1 MKQLSALDAMFA
13 YTETANTPMHIG
25 QLLIYD
31 PSTAPGGMV
40 GFKDI
45 LRYIEGR
52 LDGAR
57 IFRQKLVRVPLDLDH
72 PYWVD
77 DANFDL
83 EYHVRHIALPKPGD
97 WRQLC
102 IQAARIYARP
112 MDMNKPLWEY
122 TVIEGLDN
130 VAGVPKGSFAMLHK
144 MHHAAIDGQS
154 GLQMTLALHDLD
166 AAMKP
171 RKFALKF
178 QPEAD
183 PNPLALLAK
192 AQFNNIANPVRGMQN
207 LQKLLPLPKRLL
219 DVRRQFVQR
228 DDAKGSIPKTRFN
241 KKLSPHRVF
250 DGREFAL
257 TEIKKIRSAFPG
269 ATVNDV
275 MIAVVSGAMRAYLK
289 AKNDLPERTL
299 KIGAP
304 VSVRTDDDKDSAGNQ
319 VTMMQVGVGTHLN
332 NAGDRLHFIMAET
345 QRSKAMTQAIGA
357 KTLMEL
363 SGAMPAGL
371 TAAGTK
377 MMVRAGL
384 VERLNPAVNTIV
396 TNVPGPMVPMY
407 FAGAKLVKSF
417 GMGILAE
424 GQGLFHV
431 VTSYNGNVILT
442 FLADRQVM
450 PDPEFYADC
459 IGRSFADLI
468 DAAAKAEA
476 AAVRKELIRKQR
488 AEAEPKKRLAA
499 SAVTAGRAGVKQ
511 RAKRS
516 TKAKAKTV
524 AKTTAE

>member
-13 YTETANTPMHIG
+13 YTETPNTPMHIG

-31 PSTAPGGMV
+31 PSTAPGGKV

-83 EYHVRHIALPKPGD
+83 EFHVRHIALPKPGD

-130 VAGVPKGSFAMLHK
+130 VEGVPKGSFAMLHK

-166 AAMKP
+166 AKMKP
-171 RKFALKF
+171 RKFDMQF
-178 QPEAD
+178 EPEKD
-183 PNPLALLAK
+183 PNPMALLAK
-192 AQFNNIANPVRGMQN
+192 AQFNNIANPVRGLKN
-207 LQKLLPLPKRLL
+207 LQKLLPMPKRLL
-219 DVRRQFVQR
+219 DVQREFRQR

-250 DGREFAL
+250 DGREFTL
-257 TEIKKIRSAFPG
+257 TDIKNIREAFPG
-269 ATVNDV
+269 STVNDV
-275 MIAVVSGAMRAYLK
+275 MIAVVSGSMRGYLK
-289 AKNDLPERTL
+289 AKKDLPEKTL

-319 VTMMQVGVGTHLN
+319 VTMMQVGVGTHLAD
-332 NAGDRLHFIMAET
+332 AGDRMKFIMEET
-345 QRSKAMTQAIGA
+345 RRSKAMTQAMGA

-377 MMVRAGL
+377 MMVRAGI
-384 VERLNPAVNTIV
+384 VDRLNPAVNTVV

-407 FAGAKLVKSF
+407 FAGAELVKSF

-442 FLADRQVM
+442 FLADRNIM
-450 PDPEFYADC
+450 PDPEFYAEC
-459 IGRSFADLI
+459 IVKSFSDLTA
-468 DAAAKAEA
+468 AAAKEKTA
-476 AAVRKELIRKQR
+476 ATRKAGEKKAKQTKK
-488 AEAEPKKRLAA
+488 PKKRVSA
-499 SAVTAGRAGVKQ
+499 SAATAGRT
-511 RAKRS
+511 R
-516 TKAKAKTV
+516 
-524 AKTTAE
+524 AKTTAK